1 MAKVVLHG
9 GFKGLNTIQLESAW
23 QRFFETIEPPE
34 NADVLILPWATPAK
48 RHQQIESSFLKRA
61 QKYWH
66 VKISAIQILSS
77 SSALDGYFDKKPQN
91 RATLMYL
98 PGGILGDKAVA
109 EMQKVLP
116 KRNAVL
122 AQKNITF
129 AGVSAGAY
137 ALMAFYYHPRRK
149 KILPGGGLVKG
160 CVCCHADDKRRQNV
174 RAINTPDFEPLYMLS
189 DGHFEVI
196 AAHRGACEVPAAP

>member
-66 VKISAIQILSS
+66 VKIRVSQTLSS
-77 SSALDGYFDKKPQN
+77 ASALDEYFEKKPQN
-91 RATLMYL
+91 RSTLIYL

-109 EMQKVLP
+109 EMQALP
-116 KRNAVL
+116 KKNSVP
-122 AQKNITF
+122 AQKNIVF

-137 ALMAFYYHPRRK
+137 ALMAFYYHPRKK
-149 KILPGGGLVKG
+149 KILSGGGLVKNG
-160 CVCCHADDKRRQNV
+160 VCCHADDKRRQQIQNM
-174 RAINTPDFEPLYMLS
+174 NMPELEYLYILP

-196 AAHRGACEVPAAP
+196 AAPQGSCEAPAVP